1 MAEALLV
8 AVGKGSQ
15 ADVGPKP
22 VTEDRCAV
30 LRAPV
35 FGAARAGMV
44 AVRMRYE
51 VDLGQRKSPHHGGVL
66 PQARCRDLRLD
77 VIFSLRTKTEATGR
91 FGEVT
96 AVVSG
101 VGELS

>member
-22 VTEDRCAV
+22 VTEDCCAV

-51 VDLGQRKSPHHGGVL
+51 VDCGLSPRIDVKGVVGPDESPRLKPYHVRHAVPSGAL
-66 PQARCRDLRLD
+66 PQ
-77 VIFSLRTKTEATGR
+77 T
-91 FGEVT
+91 
-96 AVVSG
+96 
-101 VGELS
+101 